1 MFQLNKA
8 ADQLATSMVDDAAAL
23 RVQVHDVDGAR
34 VIDVGVDADG
44 GLEAGR
50 RMAEVCMAGLGQV
63 TLVPG
68 PEGACSAGADVV
80 VRTDQPVAAC
90 MAAQYA
96 GWKIALPEFFAMGS
110 GPMRAVAAKEDLFTA
125 IGHVEQSDI
134 AVGALETAQLPSAE
148 ACRTIAGQCG
158 VALDK
163 LTLLAAPTASQAGT
177 LQVVARSVET
187 ALHKMHELGF
197 DLKRIQSGFG
207 SAPLP
212 PVAADDL
219 TGIGR
224 TNDAILY
231 GGQVTL
237 WIRGD
242 DASLR
247 EIGPLIPSCASKDH
261 GAPFAEIFE
270 RYGRDF
276 YRIDRRLFSPA
287 VITLANLDTGRSFRF
302 GHLTPDILQTSFG
315 IETN

>member
-1 MFQLNKA
+1 MFQLNRA
-8 ADQLATSMVDDAAAL
+8 ADKLAASMVDDAEAL
-23 RVQVHDVDGAR
+23 RAQVHDIAGAR
-34 VIDVGVDADG
+34 VIDLGVDAAG

-50 RMAEVCMAGLGQV
+50 RMAEICMAGLGQV

-68 PEGACSAGADVV
+68 SEGVCSAGADVV

-125 IGHVEQSDI
+125 IGHVEQSDV

-148 ACRTIAGQCG
+148 ACRSIAEQCG
-158 VALDK
+158 VAIDK
-163 LTLLAAPTASQAGT
+163 LTLLTAPTASQAGT
-177 LQVVARSVET
+177 VQVVARSVET

-197 DLKRIQSGFG
+197 DLNRVQSGFG
-207 SAPLP
+207 LAPLP

-237 WIRGD
+237 WVRGK

-276 YRIDRRLFSPA
+276 YKIDRRLFSPA
-287 VITLANLDTGRSFRF
+287 VITLANLDSGRAFRF
-302 GHLTPDILQTSFG
+302 GRLTPDVLQASFG
-315 IETN
+315 VETN